1 MLSGMATNTRAV
13 GTTSAVA
20 PRDLNTY
27 YKNPRRG
34 DIPAIAASL
43 KAHDQY
49 KPIVVNLGTHTG
61 RPNEVLAGNHT
72 LMAVRSLA
80 ESHPEDSRWENILVH
95 WLDVDEDRAAR
106 IVVADNR
113 TSELGH
119 IDTAV
124 LSEILDAIGTDLD
137 GLGYTNADI
146 AELQAALDVPE
157 PQDGGVPLGEPV
169 ISYLLVFDDEKQ
181 QVQWVE
187 FLKTLKRTYP
197 DMDTVAERLSAWL
210 VGEVLRLG

>member
-1 MLSGMATNTRAV
+1 MLSGMTPSSRAV
-13 GTTSAVA
+13 GTTSPVA
-20 PRDLNTY
+20 PRDLNIY

-34 DIPAIAASL
+34 DVSAIAASL

-72 LMAVRSLA
+72 LMAVRDLA
-80 ESHPEDSRWENILVH
+80 ERDPSDSRWEKILAH
-95 WLDVDEDRAAR
+95 WIDVDEDRAAR

-119 IDTAV
+119 IDTA
-124 LSEILDAIGTDLD
+124 LLTDLLDQIGTDLD

-146 AELQAALDVPE
+146 AEMQAALEPPE
-157 PQDGGVPLGEPV
+157 PQEGGTPLGEPV
-169 ISYLLVFDDEKQ
+169 ISYLIVFDTENQ
-181 QVQWVE
+181 QTQWVE
-187 FLKTLKRTYP
+187 FLKTLKRTYS
-197 DMDTVAERLSAWL
+197 DMDTVAERLSAWIA
-210 VGEVLRLG
+210 GEVLRLG